1 MKLTREPSAFP
12 LTSGYLV
19 IRLAVFSLL
28 SVVSLAVQAFSL
40 GDVAVRSHVGH
51 VFDAVIPFRLN
62 DGESITSRCVRAHE
76 DAFSTNQHI
85 PLLADPRIEVVGT
98 PQGGEIRIRSARAVG
113 EPVLRLRLTIDCEP
127 NAYLVREWIVLLD
140 APPADAPT
148 RPPVTPIPAA
158 PESFP
163 ASVVASPVVPPPR
176 GARRARD
183 HRADEN
189 LSGARRS
196 APPQSEAR
204 TRPRPRDLAPPVVQD
219 GAGNALRDRVN
230 TPIRPEAETRFRL
243 RLSAPT
249 SDLADEPGMLILKRS
264 DELAGPMASARSV
277 PPGEQEALRAEAR
290 IRLAADP
297 FNEAV
302 QLQIRLTGLE
312 AGMLVLRGQVATI
325 DAARRAAEA
334 HAGKLVEENR
344 RLSNWLTGIAF
355 ALLFLLTALALAVV
369 IWRYRARDQTR
380 RAEALRWQPD
390 GDTLAR
396 VKPQTEPKRPEVKRA
411 PSQVAG
417 SATPNVRR
425 WDADIEIDPPRPPS
439 TSVDFVVSD
448 EVEVGEK
455 RIAPAFSPPLPADD
469 ENMREVSPS
478 PPDPVRILPPGDQSA
493 PIEFSFDL
501 PESNFAASNM
511 VAASAGPAEAEVPP
525 MAINGD
531 RSRGYLAEFELRM
544 FPEIA
549 LGQVS
554 LDDPRSIIVLA
565 RTYYQEDFDPGKA
578 ISFLEYTLHRA
589 ADSMRIYLALLE
601 VLRMERRVVEY
612 TTLARAFRGR
622 YPASRSHWPLIA
634 AYGHLLDPREPLF
647 AGAEMT
653 GLDLDAP
660 SNWLGSTLDMTRYVL
675 GQRVTDV
682 IRRLPVLTPRLD
694 A

>member
-1 MKLTREPSAFP
+1 M
-12 LTSGYLV
+12 V

-28 SVVSLAVQAFSL
+28 SVVSLAVQAFAL

-51 VFDAVIPFRLN
+51 AFDAVIPFRLN
-62 DGESITSRCVRAHE
+62 DGESISSRCVRAHE

-85 PLLADPRIEVVGT
+85 PLLADPRIEVVQT
-98 PQGGEIRIRSARAVG
+98 PRGGEIRIRSARPVG

-127 NAYLVREWIVLLD
+127 NAYIVREWIVLLD
-140 APPADAPT
+140 PPATEAPT
-148 RPPVTPIPAA
+148 RPPMAQTPAA

-163 ASVVASPVVPPPR
+163 VSVAPPVASPPR
-176 GARRARD
+176 SARRARD
-183 HRADEN
+183 RGDDEN
-189 LSGARRS
+189 GSGTRRGATPQGE
-196 APPQSEAR
+196 APL
-204 TRPRPRDLAPPVVQD
+204 RPRARGLARPVVQD
-219 GAGNALRDRVN
+219 GVGTALRDRVN
-230 TPIRPEAETRFRL
+230 APKRPEAEARFRL

-249 SDLADEPGMLILKRS
+249 SDLVDEPGELVLKRS
-264 DELAGPMASARSV
+264 DELAGPMASSRSV
-277 PPGEQEALRAEAR
+277 PPAEQEALRAEAR
-290 IRLAADP
+290 IRLALDP
-297 FNEAV
+297 FSEAV

-312 AGMLVLRGQVATI
+312 AGMLDMRGQVAAI
-325 DAARRAAEA
+325 DAARRIAEA

-344 RLSNWLTGIAF
+344 RLSDWLTGIAF
-355 ALLFLLTALALAVV
+355 ALLFLLTALVLAVV

-380 RAEALRWQPD
+380 RVDALRWQPD
-390 GDTLAR
+390 SDVLTQ
-396 VKPQTEPKRPEVKRA
+396 VKPQTELKRPAVTRA
-411 PSQVAG
+411 PSLVAG
-417 SATPNVRR
+417 SPTAKVRR

-439 TSVDFVVSD
+439 TPVDFVVSD
-448 EVEVGEK
+448 EGEVGEK
-455 RIAPAFSPPLPADD
+455 GTAPEISPPLPADVAK
-469 ENMREVSPS
+469 MQMV
-478 PPDPVRILPPGDQSA
+478 PPIPPQPVRILPPGDQSA
-493 PIEFSFDL
+493 PIDFSFDL
-501 PESNFAASNM
+501 PESDFAATGAG
-511 VAASAGPAEAEVPP
+511 AAADVSARAEVAPES
-525 MAINGD
+525 INGD

-647 AGAEMT
+647 SGAEMT

-682 IRRLPVLTPRLD
+682 IRRLPALTPGLD